1 MTTTA
6 QRGCAADE
14 FNRPNWFIWPRR
26 VQGSVQACSL
36 TVPPLITGA
45 LAERSA
51 QRPGCCIDS
60 VAAPMQTRADS
71 QRDLRVHRSRPFRQ
85 GERRFLGSVPR
96 FFGLVARARFDDHLP
111 RRNQRAPSKP
121 ETMAVL
127 KALLESGQLTPI
139 IAGTFPLREVPA
151 AMRYLQEGPVRGRIL
166 ITP

>member
-1 MTTTA
+1 VLTLNGIYVFTGHDHFGKA
-6 QRGCAADE
+6 RG
-14 FNRPNWFIWPRR
+14 
-26 VQGSVQACSL
+26 
-36 TVPPLITGA
+36 
-45 LAERSA
+45 
-51 QRPGCCIDS
+51 
-60 VAAPMQTRADS
+60 
-71 QRDLRVHRSRPFRQ
+71 
-85 GERRFLGSVPR
+85 RFLGSVPR